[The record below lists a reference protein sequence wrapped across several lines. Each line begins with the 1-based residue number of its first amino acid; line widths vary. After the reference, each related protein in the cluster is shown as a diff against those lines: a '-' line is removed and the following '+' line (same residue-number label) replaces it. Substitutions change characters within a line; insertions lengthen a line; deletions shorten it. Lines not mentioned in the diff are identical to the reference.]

1 MEGVYLIKVQT
12 KPRVFGF
19 SFVLIICLRKDIE
32 T

>member
-1 MEGVYLIKVQT
+1 MEGVYLIKVLT
-12 KPRVFGF
+12 KPVFGL